1 MKKLV
6 LSLLALVVI
15 GGVNAQQLN
24 EKGLYIDR
32 VRRKILGT
40 SAGKWEGQGSGAQV
54 SGRDPGA
61 VP

>member
-1 MKKLV
+1 MSEAAAAV
-6 LSLLALVVI
+6 QSDMVPDTE
-15 GGVNAQQLN
+15 GSPQ
-24 EKGLYIDR
+24 KGLYIDR
-32 VRRKILGT
+32 VRPKILGT